1 MMYLWQPKTYL
12 SVDYKWNTVVQHHLR
27 LPCYLC
33 TEKLH
38 LDHAIE
44 LVSFLSLEHPY
55 MQKTCDVAEKA
66 ILAKK
71 NLRKKCVNRDK
82 M

>member
-12 SVDYKWNTVVQHHLR
+12 SVDYKWNTVVQHHHLR

-44 LVSFLSLEHPY
+44 LVSFLSLEHHH
-55 MQKTCDVAEKA
+55 QC
-66 ILAKK
+66 
-71 NLRKKCVNRDK
+71 KKCFFPRTEILDHTIK
-82 M
+82 QMILF